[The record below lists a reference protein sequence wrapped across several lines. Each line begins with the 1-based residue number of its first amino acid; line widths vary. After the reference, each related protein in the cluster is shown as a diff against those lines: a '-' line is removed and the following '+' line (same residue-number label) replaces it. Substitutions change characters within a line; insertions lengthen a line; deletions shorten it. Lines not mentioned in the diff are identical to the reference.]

1 MDMGLDELQELMMD
15 REAWC
20 AAVYGVAKSQ
30 TWLSDW
36 TELKT
41 TAAYILKPNFM
52 VRELYLKKDICHA
65 EWLGKGY
72 KWEQA
77 CLESRGNN
85 NKQLSDLQSDG
96 SWLMVPAV

>member
-1 MDMGLDELQELMMD
+1 
-15 REAWC
+15 
-20 AAVYGVAKSQ
+20 
-30 TWLSDW
+30 
-36 TELKT
+36 
-41 TAAYILKPNFM
+41 M

-96 SWLMVPAV
+96 S